1 MMHSG
6 HRERIRER
14 FLREGLQGFAP
25 HEALEFLLC
34 FAIPQK
40 DVNPLAHSLIE
51 RFGSLSA
58 VLEAR
63 AEELTQVPGIGPNA
77 AALLTLMPELM
88 RYYERDRRQER
99 PCLRNFKAAGAYCRA
114 LLRGEKDECVYLL
127 CLDAQGRLLK
137 SVLLRRGTIDESAVY
152 PREVVREALLH
163 NAYAVLL
170 CHNHPGGGAMPS
182 RGDYETTRRVIEA
195 LRAIDVRLLDHVI
208 VGDTAYSSMANME
221 MIDQGKL
228 AAPEEFDGRVRMATL
243 PDAECAAPPPDGAVE
258 DYHGILE
265 TE

>member
-77 AALLTLMPELM
+77 AALLTLLPELM

-137 SVLLRRGTIDESAVY
+137 SVLLRRGTINSY
-152 PREVVREALLH
+152 W
-163 NAYAVLL
+163 
-170 CHNHPGGGAMPS
+170 
-182 RGDYETTRRVIEA
+182 
-195 LRAIDVRLLDHVI
+195 
-208 VGDTAYSSMANME
+208 
-221 MIDQGKL
+221 
-228 AAPEEFDGRVRMATL
+228 
-243 PDAECAAPPPDGAVE
+243 AE
-258 DYHGILE
+258 
-265 TE
+265 

>member
-1 MMHSG
+1 MHSG

-77 AALLTLMPELM
+77 AALLTLLPELM
-88 RYYERDRRQER
+88 RYYEREMCIRDRSSNVWSLMILIGRGLD
-99 PCLRNFKAAGAYCRA
+99 LR
-114 LLRGEKDECVYLL
+114 
-127 CLDAQGRLLK
+127 
-137 SVLLRRGTIDESAVY
+137 
-152 PREVVREALLH
+152 
-163 NAYAVLL
+163 
-170 CHNHPGGGAMPS
+170 
-182 RGDYETTRRVIEA
+182 
-195 LRAIDVRLLDHVI
+195 
-208 VGDTAYSSMANME
+208 SS
-221 MIDQGKL
+221 
-228 AAPEEFDGRVRMATL
+228 
-243 PDAECAAPPPDGAVE
+243 
-258 DYHGILE
+258 
-265 TE
+265 